1 VEVIDMDT
9 PADTLDQTDED
20 VLSYTISDEAMEA
33 AVSSIATWVT
43 GCFCTGPVCLTV
55 TPGTGC

>member
-1 VEVIDMDT
+1 MDT